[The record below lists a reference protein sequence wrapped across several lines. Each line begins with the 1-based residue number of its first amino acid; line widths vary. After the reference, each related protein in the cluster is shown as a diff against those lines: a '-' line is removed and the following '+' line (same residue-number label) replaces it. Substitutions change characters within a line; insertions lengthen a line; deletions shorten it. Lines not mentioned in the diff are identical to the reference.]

1 MIESYNVKFSINRK
15 CNCQDNSVAE
25 SFFKILKTKLI
36 YGNKRMSKKQMQLEV
51 FEYLEIRCNKN
62 NSRLNYLTI

>member
-1 MIESYNVKFSINRK
+1 M
-15 CNCQDNSVAE
+15 AE